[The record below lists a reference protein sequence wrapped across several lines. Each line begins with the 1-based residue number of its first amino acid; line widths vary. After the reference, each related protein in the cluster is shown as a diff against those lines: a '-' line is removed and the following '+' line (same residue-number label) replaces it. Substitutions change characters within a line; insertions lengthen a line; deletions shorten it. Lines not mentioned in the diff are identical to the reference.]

1 MVTVAGI
8 PTESTAT
15 TGDAIPIWPLE
26 SDPYK
31 IARAQPPAAPASKLQ
46 ICPWIDRPGARSTAA
61 STRRRPNP
69 EKLEIVA
76 RRNGFARWLAKP
88 PKKFE
93 VPHAR
98 LVPKPNPVAGRLDIF
113 HQLAV
118 QTILHKLPRNSASE
132 FNPALP

>member
-15 TGDAIPIWPLE
+15 TGDAIPICPLE

-31 IARAQPPAAPASKLQ
+31 IARAQPPAVPASKLQ
-46 ICPWIDRPGARSTAA
+46 ICPSIDKPGARSTAVR
-61 STRRRPNP
+61 TRRELNP

-76 RRNGFARWLAKP
+76 RRNGLPRWLAKP
-88 PKKFE
+88 PKKLE

-98 LVPKPNPVAGRLDIF
+98 LVLKPNPVDGRLDISS
-113 HQLAV
+113 QLAIPKFCKAV
-118 QTILHKLPRNSASE
+118 WQLRE
-132 FNPALP
+132 